1 MNNGLRKTA
10 LAGALAVLIPGT
22 AAAQDSDWEFG
33 LGIYGWF
40 PDIDGTT
47 SFPVGEDQDF
57 TIPIGDVIDKLDFT
71 FQGNFDARKGRWGL
85 FTDVIY
91 LDLGDQKENLREGLI
106 GGAEIPADVTVDVGV
121 DIKSL
126 LWTTSAYYR
135 FVDNGGTSVDGMAGV
150 RYTDLEQRLDWTVSG
165 NINNNPLPGRTGS
178 AEVGDDLWDFI
189 VGVRGQWA
197 FGAGERWF
205 VPWYGDMGTGD
216 SDFTWQVAGG
226 IGYAFD
232 WGQVAAVWRVLD
244 YDLPTEAAIGNLE
257 FSGPAVG
264 LSFRW

>member
-10 LAGALAVLIPGT
+10 LAGALAALIPGT
-22 AAAQDSDWEFG
+22 ATAQDSDWEFG

-106 GGAEIPADVTVDVGV
+106 GDAEIPADVTVDVGV

-135 FVDNGGTSVDGMAGV
+135 FVDDGGTSVDGMAGV
-150 RYTDLEQRLDWTVSG
+150 RYTDLEQSLGWTVSG

-189 VGVRGQWA
+189 VGDRGQGA

-216 SDFTWQVAGG
+216 SDFTWQGYAG
-226 IGYAFD
+226 IGHQWRWGSLVLGYRYLDFD
-232 WGQVAAVWRVLD
+232 QGDDSEVR
-244 YDLPTEAAIGNLE
+244 
-257 FSGPAVG
+257 G
-264 LSFRW
+264 LTMAGAELGVSFRF